1 MLELLRRAAR
11 GILSALIGWLVACV
25 VTVPFQL
32 VELGRN
38 AAPAHGLLNLLQG
51 LALWAAFTGA
61 VCVTSALVI
70 AAPAAIVCTAASVRR
85 YRWLIVLVISGLAI
99 YQIGKRL
106 GTWDAFSEGTAHNP
120 FASPLFWMYSIFAAV
135 FTFVTVFLYGRQAL
149 TDH

>member
-85 YRWLIVLVISGLAI
+85 YRWLIVLVIS
-99 YQIGKRL
+99 RL